1 MKYWLLKT
9 EPTVYSYDDLVM
21 DKRTVWDGV
30 ASPAGIKNIKSI
42 KKGDLA
48 FVYHTGDEKKIVG
61 IGEAVSDSYPDP
73 KDSSGKFFVF
83 EIKPVRNLN
92 IPVTLAQVKADQKYS
107 TYQLVREPRLS
118 VMEVP
123 ENYWNDFLKMSE

>member
-9 EPTVYSYDDLVM
+9 EPTVYSYDDLVK

-48 FVYHTGDEKKIVG
+48 FVYHTGDEKKIIG

-73 KDSSGKFFVF
+73 KDSSGKLFVF
-83 EIKPVRNLN
+83 EIKPVRKLN
-92 IPVTLAQVKADQKYS
+92 MSVTLAQVKADQKYS
-107 TYQLVREPRLS
+107 SYQLVREPRLS

-123 ENYWNDFLKMSE
+123 EDYWNDFLKLGE